1 MATNVLRRGTEFSGL
16 TPDQFQR
23 LLAVAQE
30 FPEIMTLRQC
40 AELLQISGTTIK
52 KLVAE
57 NDLPCF
63 RTGSGKNSHLR
74 FRKSRVLD
82 FLEARF
88 GNAATQRA
96 LSAEADDDDEA
107 QAS

>member
-1 MATNVLRRGTEFSGL
+1 MATNGLRRGTEFLGL

-30 FPEIMTLRQC
+30 FPEIMTAKQC
-40 AELLQISGTTIK
+40 AELLQVSTRTVQK
-52 KLVAE
+52 MVAE
-57 NDLPCF
+57 NDLPSF
-63 RTGSGKNSHLR
+63 RIGGAKTSQLR
-74 FRKSRVLD
+74 FRKGRVLD
-82 FLEARF
+82 FLEEKY